1 MSFTEKL
8 RKESAPIFDAI
19 FEHPFVRGIAEGKLE
34 KEQLMHYV
42 KQDFEYLNTFVRIYG
57 VAVSKCETR
66 EAMSLFNEQIAFVLH
81 SEVHPHNNFCRVAG
95 VTYEELQGYPLAPTA
110 HHYTRHMLDAA
121 HSGTLGEIIAA
132 LLPCPWTYLEIGQRL
147 LAEVNPDKNHPFYDW
162 ITFYGEKSM
171 EPVTDQLRRILDQW
185 AETAPQRELE
195 RIKDYFILSCQL
207 EYGFWEMAYQV
218 EEWPVSLKS
227 GERV

>member
-1 MSFTEKL
+1 MSFTEQL
-8 RKESAPIFDAI
+8 REEAAPIFEAI
-19 FEHPFVRGIAEGKLE
+19 FNHPFVRGIAEGKLE
-34 KEQLMHYV
+34 KEQLVHYV

-57 VAVSKCETR
+57 IALSKCENR
-66 EAMSLFNEQIAFVLH
+66 EEMALFTEQISFVLH
-81 SEVHPHNNFCRVAG
+81 SEVHPHNNLCRAAG

-121 HSGTLGEIIAA
+121 HSGTLGEIVAA

-147 LAEVNPDKNHPFYDW
+147 MEEVNPKEDHPFYDW

-171 EPVTDQLRRILDQW
+171 EPVTDQLRKILDQW
-185 AETAPQRELE
+185 AETAPERELK

-218 EEWPVSLKS
+218 EEWPVSLQE